1 MREQTCIII
10 GGGYA
15 GLNAAHA
22 MANSMK
28 DMKEP
33 SLRIFLIDQ
42 QPHHLRKVLLFKPAT
57 TDSAITIPW
66 SDVLPSNV
74 TFIQGRVEAIQGANK
89 QLLYESRDGQLHRI
103 SYDFLIVALGSTI
116 RKPSEEQGGIALT
129 HVHAALQIQ
138 QQWRSNMQKAAGK
151 QDGLS
156 RKRLMSVAVV
166 GAGISGIETSAEI
179 AYAMRMEA
187 TELGLASDEVQ
198 VYLIN
203 AQERLFTEGPLKVA
217 AKLEGALNELGV
229 TVIHH
234 SRASHARD
242 GMLHL
247 DGCDPLPVGLCI
259 WTLGLQ
265 PNPALRSLGLPVTDE
280 GKVIVDASYRVHGL
294 PGVYSIGDCAHI
306 VDPKNGRPDRMTCK
320 EAIPQANR
328 LAKIIAADI
337 AHRPAPSHQSYM
349 ELFCIGLGPERGLV
363 WCRQWGIDFV
373 LAGKLGWKIRKF
385 TWDSASLIK

>member
-22 MANSMK
+22 MSSSMK
-28 DMKEP
+28 GMKDS
-33 SLRIFLIDQ
+33 SLHIFLIDQ
-42 QPHHLRKVLLFKPAT
+42 QAHHLRKVLLFKPTA
-57 TDSAITIPW
+57 TDSTITVPW
-66 SDVLPSNV
+66 SDVLPSRV
-74 TFIQGRVEAIQGANK
+74 TFIQGSVTSIQGANK
-89 QLLYESRDGQLHRI
+89 HVLYEGRDGQLHRI

-116 RKPSEEQGGIALT
+116 RKQAEEQGGIALT
-129 HVHAALQIQ
+129 HEHAALQIQ
-138 QQWRSNMQKAAGK
+138 QQWRSNIQKAAGI
-151 QDGLS
+151 QDQLE

-166 GAGISGIETSAEI
+166 GAGISGIETAAEL

-187 TELGLASDEVQ
+187 IELGLAANDVRVS
-198 VYLIN
+198 LIN

-217 AKLEGALNELGV
+217 AKLEAALNELGV
-229 TVIHH
+229 AVIHH
-234 SRASHARD
+234 SRASHVRD
-242 GMLHL
+242 GMLHFV
-247 DGCDPLPVGLCI
+247 GRDPLPVGVCI

-265 PNPALRSLGLPVTDE
+265 PNPVLRSLGLPVTEE
-280 GKVIVDASYRVHGL
+280 GRVIVDASYRVPGF

-306 VDPKNGRPDRMTCK
+306 VDPKNGSPDRMTCK

-337 AHRPAPSHQSYM
+337 AHRPAPLHQSYM
-349 ELFCIGLGPERGLV
+349 ELFCIGLGPESGLV

-373 LAGKLGWKIRKF
+373 LTGKLGWKIRKF

>member
-22 MANSMK
+22 MSSSMK
-28 DMKEP
+28 GMKD
-33 SLRIFLIDQ
+33 SYLHIFLIDQ
-42 QPHHLRKVLLFKPAT
+42 QAHHLRKVLLFKPTA
-57 TDSAITIPW
+57 TDSTIRVPW
-66 SDVLPSNV
+66 PDVLPSRV
-74 TFIQGRVEAIQGANK
+74 TFIQGSVTSIQGANK
-89 QLLYESRDGQLHRI
+89 HVLYEGRDGQLHRI

-116 RKPSEEQGGIALT
+116 RKPAEEQGGIALT
-129 HVHAALQIQ
+129 HDHAALQIQ
-138 QQWRSNMQKAAGK
+138 QQWRSNIQKAAGK
-151 QDGLS
+151 QDQLE

-166 GAGISGIETSAEI
+166 GAGISGIETAAEL

-187 TELGLASDEVQ
+187 IELGLTSDEVR
-198 VYLIN
+198 VFLIN
-203 AQERLFTEGPLKVA
+203 SQERLFTEGPLKVA
-217 AKLEGALNELGV
+217 AQLEGALYELGV

-265 PNPALRSLGLPVTDE
+265 PNPVLRSLGLPVTEE

-363 WCRQWGIDFV
+363 WCRQWGIDIV
-373 LAGKLGWKIRKF
+373 LTGKFGWKIRKF